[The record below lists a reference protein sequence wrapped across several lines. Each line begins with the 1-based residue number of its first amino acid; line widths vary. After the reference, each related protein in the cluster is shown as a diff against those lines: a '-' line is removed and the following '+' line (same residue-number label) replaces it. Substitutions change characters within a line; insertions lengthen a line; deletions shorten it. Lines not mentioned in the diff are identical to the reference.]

1 MRSLLLVVS
10 FLFSSIVIA
19 NQSLEKDSS
28 STSKISIEQ
37 KLQQLTKLGQG
48 TMKVMFWKVYS
59 AEFFTVN
66 DGYQQ
71 NVYPQALKITY
82 LRDIDGE
89 DLVTATD
96 EQWQHL
102 KIDKAQ
108 RAPWITLLQPIFPNV
123 TDGDS
128 IVLYVDKQRRSQFYF
143 KPKGGEIKPIG
154 EITNPEFGPAFLA
167 IWLSE
172 NTSRPKFRRKLLGAS
187 S

>member
-10 FLFSSIVIA
+10 LLFSLVVIA
-19 NQSLEKDSS
+19 DESVEKISS
-28 STSKISIEQ
+28 STSKVNIDQ
-37 KLQQLTKLGQG
+37 QLQQLTKLGQG

-59 AEFFTVN
+59 AQFYAAN
-66 DGYQQ
+66 NSYQQ
-71 NVYPQALKITY
+71 DVYPQALKITY
-82 LRDIDGE
+82 LRGIDGE

-96 EQWQHL
+96 EQWQQL

-108 RAPWITLLQPIFPNV
+108 RASWITVLKPIFPNV

-128 IVLYVDKQRRSQFYF
+128 IVLYVDKERRSQFYF
-143 KPKGGEIKPIG
+143 KPKGGEITPIG
-154 EITNPEFGPAFLA
+154 KIDDPKLGPAFLA